1 MVAARLGR
9 RVRRLGLGGY
19 DDYRTYLQGRPAT
32 DPEWREFVNALTTN
46 KTAFFRE
53 PQHFELLQRRLLP
66 ALRESAERR
75 KHETAVSIWSAGCST
90 GEEPYTLGMV
100 LRQALPPSW
109 RCRIVASDI
118 DTAVLKAAERGLYA
132 GDRLEGTP
140 PELRERC
147 FLRGP
152 GQDQYEVRPE
162 VRSLVSFRRINLMDE
177 PWPLDER
184 FDAIFCRN
192 VIIYFDRSTQIRLL
206 ERFARQLAPGGH
218 LFIGHSES
226 VAGLSDLY
234 ERVEGT
240 VYRLRP
246 GLADRMGPDRG
257 ITVDRRPPTPAA
269 RSRLVVGETFASA
282 KPAWVSTVL
291 GSCVSVCLFDPE
303 RRIGGMN
310 HFLLPE
316 PPADE
321 PGSARY
327 GSVAI
332 DQLIE
337 EMVTLGADRS
347 RLVAK
352 VFGAAHQ
359 TGSAEVSQGNCT
371 FTRRYLA
378 HEKIPLLA
386 ERLGGSSGMELRFET
401 HTGRAFVRYLAPGGG
416 AGVAAPLP

>member
-9 RVRRLGLGGY
+9 RLRRLGLVGY
-19 DDYRTYLQGRPAT
+19 DDYRTYLQGRPAA

-66 ALRESAERR
+66 AVRESADRR
-75 KHETAVSIWSAGCST
+75 NHDTTVSIWSAGCST
-90 GEEPYTLGMV
+90 GEEPYTLSIV
-100 LRQALPPSW
+100 LRQALPPAW
-109 RCRIVASDI
+109 RCRIIASDI

-140 PELRERC
+140 PELKERC
-147 FLRGP
+147 FVRGP
-152 GQDQYEVRPE
+152 GHDEFEVRPE
-162 VRSLVSFRRINLMDE
+162 VRALVSFRRINLMDD

-192 VIIYFDRSTQIRLL
+192 VIIYFDRPTQTRLF

-226 VAGLSDLY
+226 VLGLSDLY

-246 GLADRMGPDRG
+246 GVADRIGP
-257 ITVDRRPPTPAA
+257 RRAIPVASRQLTPAA
-269 RSRLVVGETFASA
+269 PNRLVVGETFASA
-282 KPAWVSTVL
+282 EPAWISTVL

-316 PPADE
+316 PPADD

-327 GSVAI
+327 GSVAL

-337 EMVTLGADRS
+337 KMVTLGADRS

-359 TGSAEVSQGNCT
+359 TGSPEVSQGNCT

-378 HEKIPLLA
+378 REKIPLLA
-386 ERLGGSSGMELRFET
+386 ERLGGRSGMELRFET
-401 HTGRAFVRYLAPGGG
+401 HTGRAFVRYLTAP
-416 AGVAAPLP
+416 AGVDLPDTLR